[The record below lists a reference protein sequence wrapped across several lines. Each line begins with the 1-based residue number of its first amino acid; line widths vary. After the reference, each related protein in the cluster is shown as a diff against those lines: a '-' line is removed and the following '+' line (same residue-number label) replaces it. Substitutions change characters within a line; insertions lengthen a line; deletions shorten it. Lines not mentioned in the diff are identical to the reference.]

1 MEKNFFDIL
10 RNVKINVVSKVK
22 FFFLLYLKY
31 NKNGKIINRYG
42 FFNCMFFNLLDKN
55 YYLYIIF

>member
-1 MEKNFFDIL
+1 MEKNFFELL
-10 RNVKINVVSKVK
+10 RNIKINVVSKVK

-31 NKNGKIINRYG
+31 NKNKIINRYG
-42 FFNCMFFNLLDKN
+42 FFNCMFFNLLEKK